1 MRKSKTERK
10 EGGRD
15 YRIEKDTLGYIKVPK
30 PAYYGAQTQ
39 RAVENFRISELRMQ
53 KEFIKA
59 QAIIK
64 KACAIANLKFKRIEK
79 EKAEAIIKAC
89 DEIISGKEELLKNF
103 VVDVYSAGAGVSLNM
118 NINEVIANRAL
129 EILGYEKGSYDK
141 IHPND
146 DVNLGQSTNDT
157 IRSAINIA
165 GYLLI
170 KHELI
175 PALEVLKN
183 ELYKKAEE
191 FKSIAKAGRTHMQDA
206 VPMSLGQEFS
216 GYARAVEL
224 GIERIKRASEDLRE
238 LNIGGNAV
246 GTGINNP
253 ENFPEIV
260 VDEIKKETKENF
272 KSAKN
277 LFEAT
282 QNIDSV
288 ANTSSAIRAIA
299 SSLLKIAQDIILLS
313 SGPRTGLNEIYL
325 KPLQP
330 GSSIMPGKVNPVI
343 PEMLSMVACDVVA
356 RDLSITIA
364 QQHAK
369 LELNIFMPIVA
380 YNFMHEI
387 KILANA
393 CQSFAELCIKHIK
406 ANKEVCERYA
416 ENTLALAIMLSPV
429 IGYEKAA
436 EVAREA
442 MEKGKSIKSIVIEKG
457 IMGKEEAEK
466 FFNLRRI
473 LWL

>member
-1 MRKSKTERK
+1 MSGDQEFRT
-10 EGGRD
+10 
-15 YRIEKDTLGYIKVPK
+15 EKDTLGYIKVPK
-30 PAYYGAQTQ
+30 DAYYGAQTQ
-39 RAVENFRISELRMQ
+39 RARENFRISELRMQ

-59 QAIIK
+59 QAVIK
-64 KACAIANLKFKRIEK
+64 KACAIANLKLERISE
-79 EKAEAIIKAC
+79 EKAKAIIKAC
-89 DEIISGKEELLKNF
+89 DEIIAGNEKLLDNF

-157 IRSAINIA
+157 IRSAMNIA

-170 KHELI
+170 K
-175 PALEVLKN
+175 N
-183 ELYKKAEE
+183 ELLPAMELLKEELYRKADE
-191 FKSIAKAGRTHMQDA
+191 FKSMIKAGRTHMQDA

-224 GIERIKRASEDLRE
+224 GIARIKKAGEDLRE

-246 GTGINNP
+246 GTAINNP

-260 VDEIKKETKENF
+260 VSEINKETGESF
-272 KSAKN
+272 KPAEN

-288 ANTSSAIRAIA
+288 ANASSAIKAFA

-313 SGPRTGLNEIYL
+313 SGPRTGLNEIHL

-330 GSSIMPGKVNPVI
+330 GSSIMPGKINPVI
-343 PEMLSMVACDVVA
+343 PEAVSMVACDVIA
-356 RDLSITIA
+356 RDFSITIA
-364 QQHAK
+364 QQHGK

-380 YNFMHEI
+380 YNFLHEI

-393 CQSFAELCIKHIK
+393 CKSFAELCIKHIK
-406 ANKEVCERYA
+406 ANEEVCRKYA
-416 ENTLALAIMLSPV
+416 ERTLALATLLSPI

-436 EVAREA
+436 EIAKEA
-442 MEKGKSIKSIVIEKG
+442 LKTGKSVKDVVIEKK
-457 IMGKEEAEK
+457 IMRRDEIERIFK
-466 FFNLRRI
+466 F
-473 LWL
+473 